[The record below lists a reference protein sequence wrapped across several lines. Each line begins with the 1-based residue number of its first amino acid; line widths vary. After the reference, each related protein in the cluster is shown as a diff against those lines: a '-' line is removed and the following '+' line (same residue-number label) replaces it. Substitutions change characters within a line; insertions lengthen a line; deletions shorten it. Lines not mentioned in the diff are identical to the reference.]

1 MGQKQSYG
9 VNEESAS
16 AAVEKEGC
24 VATSVDATCTPSKVT
39 KLSPKVINTNT
50 DTQLASAPIH
60 VSVFSTD
67 VEIAITKS
75 KQHANESICWILCRA
90 DNE

>member
-1 MGQKQSYG
+1 IIAMGQKQSYG

-60 VSVFSTD
+60 ELHRTEPPDDIPVD
-67 VEIAITKS
+67 KHPQE
-75 KQHANESICWILCRA
+75 KQISDA
-90 DNE
+90 DE